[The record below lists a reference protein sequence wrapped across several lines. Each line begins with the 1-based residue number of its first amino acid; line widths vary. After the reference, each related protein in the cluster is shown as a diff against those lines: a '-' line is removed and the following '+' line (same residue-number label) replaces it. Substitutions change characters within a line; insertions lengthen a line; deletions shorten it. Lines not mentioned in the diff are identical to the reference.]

1 MVVVVRLE
9 FAQGMRVG
17 MGLQPVIAL
26 LVGVR
31 LVLACPGRRMRVLVD
46 VRMVVVVAMLV
57 VVHDLAV
64 TVFVAVTVA
73 VRVAMLMAMGMTVG
87 HGDNPRGRGQN
98 DPARDVI
105 MPRPGPTTRERLG
118 VAMLDE
124 DFWVFGYGSLM
135 WRPGFAYR
143 GVRRAVLGGY
153 HRSFCVYSHHYR
165 GTPAAPGLVL
175 GLDPGGSCEGLA
187 FRVAADEA
195 ADVKAYLDERELVS
209 YAYRPLTLPV
219 TTAEGE
225 VMAYTFVADPG
236 HRLYAGKL
244 GLEEAAQTIMRA
256 QGVAG
261 LNREYLINTVRS
273 LERHGF
279 VEPELHA
286 LLKRVEHLTGIIEAG
301 GGI

>member
-1 MVVVVRLE
+1 MVD
-9 FAQGMRVG
+9 A
-17 MGLQPVIAL
+17 
-26 LVGVR
+26 
-31 LVLACPGRRMRVLVD
+31 
-46 VRMVVVVAMLV
+46 
-57 VVHDLAV
+57 
-64 TVFVAVTVA
+64 
-73 VRVAMLMAMGMTVG
+73 
-87 HGDNPRGRGQN
+87 
-98 DPARDVI
+98 
-105 MPRPGPTTRERLG
+105 
-118 VAMLDE
+118 

-135 WRPGFAYR
+135 WRPGFAY
-143 GVRRAVLGGY
+143 GEVRRALLEGY

-165 GTPAAPGLVL
+165 GTPGAPGLVL

-187 FRVAADEA
+187 FRVAAAEA

-225 VMAYTFVADPG
+225 VAAYTFVADPA

-244 GLEEAAQTIMRA
+244 DIEQAAQTIMQA

-273 LERHGF
+273 LEREGF
-279 VEPELHA
+279 AEPALHA
-286 LLKRVEHLTGIIEAG
+286 LLKRIEYLTGVIEAG